1 MDTLL
6 ETNLR
11 GQLRDRRQR
20 LESVISE
27 VGDAADLVRLLQE
40 VDAALDRLE
49 KKSYGLCNVCNL
61 AIEEEFL
68 LANPL
73 VQYCL
78 CELSPE
84 QQRALEDD
92 LGLASRVQ
100 WALLP
105 PQNVSFAGWEVHFR
119 YAPAGPVSGD
129 YCDAVTGESDGG
141 ELFLA
146 VGDVSGKGV
155 AASLFMARLNALFRA
170 LIQTEV
176 SVQQLVER
184 ANSLLS
190 ESRLPS
196 QYATL
201 AGALARADGVIEI
214 CNAGHCPPLLLRQG
228 KVAPV
233 ESGGFPLGLF
243 KHEPYEVQQ
252 FQLSPGD
259 LLFFYT
265 DGLSEAR
272 NRSGA
277 EYGTERICNLLHR
290 GSALRPQALGA
301 SCLQDLQAFL
311 SGAPRTDDMTLMI
324 VRRAPDSL

>member
-1 MDTLL
+1 MPRIRHSSFVIRHLKRAVAMDTLL

-11 GQLRDRRQR
+11 GHLQDRRQR
-20 LESVISE
+20 LESVISK

-92 LGLASRVQ
+92 LGLAARVQ

-105 PQNVSFAGWEVHFR
+105 PQNLSFAGWEVHFR

-129 YCDAVTGESDGG
+129 YCDAVTGQSDGG
-141 ELFLA
+141 DLFLA

-184 ANSLLS
+184 ANGLLS
-190 ESRLPS
+190 E
-196 QYATL
+196 
-201 AGALARADGVIEI
+201 
-214 CNAGHCPPLLLRQG
+214 C
-228 KVAPV
+228 
-233 ESGGFPLGLF
+233 
-243 KHEPYEVQQ
+243 
-252 FQLSPGD
+252 
-259 LLFFYT
+259 
-265 DGLSEAR
+265 
-272 NRSGA
+272 
-277 EYGTERICNLLHR
+277 
-290 GSALRPQALGA
+290 
-301 SCLQDLQAFL
+301 
-311 SGAPRTDDMTLMI
+311 
-324 VRRAPDSL
+324 